1 MGIPR
6 HQAIFASEE
15 KTITQLSAPAQNGY
29 LKSFNTVAEAETHA
43 AELLHCHVDD
53 LVLVESPDGGVTYC
67 YSSQGPRTPTA
78 TAHMPCSTDNTALV
92 RNPHRKSVATTHASS
107 SRRC

>member
-29 LKSFNTVAEAETHA
+29 LKTFNTVAEAETHA

-67 YSSQGPRTPTA
+67 YSSQGSAYADRNRPYAVQYRQYRVGPK
-78 TAHMPCSTDNTALV
+78 ST
-92 RNPHRKSVATTHASS
+92 
-107 SRRC
+107 